1 MTLTRKRAPA
11 PTLSGYQITE
21 LLAFEAGW
29 WPGCGRGRWSTWP
42 EYLEDF
48 ARVRPALLAK
58 LPPFLRVV
66 PLFGDCALAYRK
78 RHGPRALEAATFA
91 AIRAEG
97 PDPRFTE
104 SLRPAP

>member
-1 MTLTRKRAPA
+1 MTLRRKREAA
-11 PTLSGYQITE
+11 QTLDGFKIIE

-78 RHGPRALEAATFA
+78 RHGQKGLEAATFA

-97 PDPRFTE
+97 PDPRF
-104 SLRPAP
+104 SVSVRPTP